1 VTTTLGYLLKHA
13 QSRFSEI
20 ASAEFAPL
28 GISGREAAVLRAIDA
43 QPPEAQGDIARRM
56 GVDRTTMVTLVDE
69 LEAKGLVRRRQDPDD
84 RRRNVV
90 ELTDTGKSA
99 VSRAAEATVRAEREF
114 LRPLPAAE
122 AERFRRSLGVLLGD
136 NADLVGTRPACREP
150 GTYIGTIP
158 VREINTLWNM
168 SLTIE
173 QVSGRLK
180 GNRNHSKRGQ
190 GWDRRLFGSA
200 T

>member
-1 VTTTLGYLLKHA
+1 VTTTLGYLLKHV

-90 ELTDTGKSA
+90 ELTDTGTSA
-99 VSRAAEATVRAEREF
+99 VSRAEEATERAEREF
-114 LRPLPAAE
+114 MRPLADAE
-122 AERFRRSLGVLLGD
+122 AERFRRSLRALLGD
-136 NADLVGTRPACREP
+136 DAGLAEHGPRATGRPAAA
-150 GTYIGTIP
+150 
-158 VREINTLWNM
+158 
-168 SLTIE
+168 
-173 QVSGRLK
+173 GRRPRA
-180 GNRNHSKRGQ
+180 GNVY
-190 GWDRRLFGSA
+190 WYDAGS
-200 T
+200 